1 MLGSIHPAA
10 RYTLARFGIFIVTG
24 GFLLLVGVRGLLV
37 PLIALIISG
46 LLSYTLLSKQRD
58 AVSIALN
65 ESIARRRARHH
76 ERVTRE
82 DAYDDAQRAARGE
95 D

>member
-10 RYTLARFGIFIVTG
+10 RYSLARLGMFIATAGV
-24 GFLLLVGVRGLLV
+24 LWLVGVRGLLV

-46 LLSYTLLSKQRD
+46 LLSYVLLSKQRD
-58 AVSIALN
+58 AVSMAV
-65 ESIARRRARHH
+65 SGAVDRRRAKHH
-76 ERVTRE
+76 ANVRRE
-82 DAYDDAQRAARGE
+82 DAFDDAQRAARGE